1 MPEPMRARTAPTLLI
16 PALTTVQFCLAS
28 VSPHPQNGFCFYFHF
43 FLKAAAGTIWALEGS
58 PWGGLL
64 TCREGR
70 ASSGFFS
77 EHSCSLL

>member
-1 MPEPMRARTAPTLLI
+1 MPRPMRARTAPTLLFPI
-16 PALTTVQFCLAS
+16 LTTVQFSLAS
-28 VSPHPQNGFCFYFHF
+28 GSPHPRNGFCFYFHF
-43 FLKAAAGTIWALEGS
+43 PLRASAGAVWTPEGS